1 MLGECGLCGAGVRSR
16 RPEPEAQPAPP
27 PEPEAAAPAPAV
39 DAPVGEPSVTTPAS
53 SATSESPPRP
63 APVAPIPKPGT
74 NARAREVA
82 KNIPPAKRSP
92 RDRNQTFLAI
102 TIALLIITSTLAVL
116 SFLKVNDLEKKLN
129 ADAAA
134 RNTTNDRITILE
146 GTQKN
151 LGDQEQALQGKFDA
165 QAAADPTVISNQVQG
180 SVYTVSAGNSIGS
193 AWVAASD
200 HVTAKFVTNYH
211 VIADAWE
218 RGVKTVQV
226 FQDKGQIYDGTI
238 EQALRDV
245 DLALIDVTAD
255 IPKLKQSAD
264 TPRPGQTI
272 IVIGSPLGLG
282 GSVSTG
288 AVSALREEDGINYIQ
303 FAAPI
308 SPGNSGG
315 PVVNSLGEVVGIT
328 ELSAGI
334 VIQGAQNANFAL
346 PVNLVCI
353 RLQVC

>member
-1 MLGECGLCGAGVRSR
+1 MATT
-16 RPEPEAQPAPP
+16 PESSAITSPIIEPAVEPAPP
-27 PEPEAAAPAPAV
+27 PSAEPAGVAENTTETEPSTPSESAGPSPAPI
-39 DAPVGEPSVTTPAS
+39 
-53 SATSESPPRP
+53 
-63 APVAPIPKPGT
+63 APIPRPGT

-82 KNIPPAKRSP
+82 KNIPVATRPP
-92 RDRNQTFLAI
+92 RDSTQTIMAI
-102 TIALLIITSTLAVL
+102 TIALLIITSALSVL
-116 SFLKVNDLEKKLN
+116 SLLKVNDLEKKLN
-129 ADAAA
+129 SAEAA
-134 RNTTNDRITILE
+134 RQSTNDRITILE
-146 GTQKN
+146 GAQKN
-151 LGDQEQALQGKFDA
+151 LIDQEQALQGKFDA

-180 SVYTVSAGNSIGS
+180 SVYTVSTNESLGS

-200 HVTAKFVTNYH
+200 HTTAKFVTNYH

-218 RGVKTVQV
+218 RGEKTVQV
-226 FQDKGQIYDGTI
+226 FQDKGQVYDGTI
-238 EQALRDV
+238 EQALPDV
-245 DLALIDVTAD
+245 DLALIAVKAD
-255 IPKLKQSAD
+255 IPKLKQSSE

-315 PVVNSLGEVVGIT
+315 PIVNSLGEVIGIT
-328 ELSAGI
+328 EASAGI
-334 VIQGAQNANFAL
+334 VIQGAENANFAL

-353 RLQVC
+353 RLQAC

>member
-1 MLGECGLCGAGVRSR
+1 M
-16 RPEPEAQPAPP
+16 
-27 PEPEAAAPAPAV
+27 
-39 DAPVGEPSVTTPAS
+39 
-53 SATSESPPRP
+53 PR
-63 APVAPIPKPGT
+63 PGT

-82 KNIPPAKRSP
+82 KNIPPAAGPP
-92 RDRNQTFLAI
+92 RDRNQTIMAI
-102 TIALLIITSTLAVL
+102 TIALLIVTILLSLL
-116 SFLKVNDLEKKLN
+116 SFLKVNDLEKKLQ
-129 ADAAA
+129 AETAA
-134 RNTTNDRITILE
+134 RGSTNDRITILE
-146 GTQKN
+146 GEQKN
-151 LGDQEQALQGKFDA
+151 LADQAQGLQGKFDA

-180 SVYTVSAGNSIGS
+180 SVYTVSTANSLGS
-193 AWVAASD
+193 AWVAGSD
-200 HVTAKFVTNYH
+200 HITAKFVTNYH

-226 FQDKGQIYDGTI
+226 FQDKGQVYDGTI
-238 EQALRDV
+238 EQALPDV

-255 IPKLKQSAD
+255 IPKLKQSAE

-288 AVSALREEDGINYIQ
+288 AVSAVREEEGINYIQ

-315 PVVNSLGEVVGIT
+315 PIVNSLGEVVGIT
-328 ELSAGI
+328 ELSAGL
-334 VIQGAQNANFAL
+334 VIQGAENANFAL

-353 RLQVC
+353 RMQVC

>member
-1 MLGECGLCGAGVRSR
+1 MVLGECGLCGAPAARAETVA
-16 RPEPEAQPAPP
+16 PE
-27 PEPEAAAPAPAV
+27 EPTNGA
-39 DAPVGEPSVTTPAS
+39 TTD
-53 SATSESPPRP
+53 SPPAASP
-63 APVAPIPKPGT
+63 PTGEPVAPMPKPGT
-74 NARAREVA
+74 SARAREVA
-82 KNIPPAKRSP
+82 KNIPPAPARPP
-92 RDRNQTFLAI
+92 RDRKQTILAI
-102 TIALLIITSTLAVL
+102 TIALLIITSALALL
-116 SFLKVNDLEKKLN
+116 SFIKVNDLEKKLD

-134 RNTTNDRITILE
+134 RTSTNDRITILE
-146 GTQKN
+146 GQEKN
-151 LGDQEQALQGKFDA
+151 LGDQAQALQGKFDA

-200 HVTAKFVTNYH
+200 HITAKFVTNYH

-226 FQDKGQIYDGTI
+226 FQDKGQVYDGTI
-238 EQALRDV
+238 EQALPDV

-255 IPKLKQSAD
+255 IPKLKQSSE

-272 IVIGSPLGLG
+272 IVIGSPLGFG
-282 GSVSTG
+282 GTVSTG
-288 AVSALREEDGINYIQ
+288 TVSALREEVGINYIQ
-303 FAAPI
+303 FAAPT

-315 PVVNSLGEVVGIT
+315 PIVNSLGEVIGIS
-328 ELSAGI
+328 ELDFGR
-334 VIQGAQNANFAL
+334 VIQGSDNAKFAL

>member
-1 MLGECGLCGAGVRSR
+1 MA
-16 RPEPEAQPAPP
+16 RPPT
-27 PEPEAAAPAPAV
+27 
-39 DAPVGEPSVTTPAS
+39 SV
-53 SATSESPPRP
+53 
-63 APVAPIPKPGT
+63 PVAAIPKPGT
-74 NARAREVA
+74 SARAREVA
-82 KNIPPAKRSP
+82 KNIPAPAPRPP
-92 RDRNQTFLAI
+92 RDRNQTILAI
-102 TIALLIITSTLAVL
+102 TIALLVITSALALL
-116 SFLKVNDLEKKLN
+116 SFIKVNDLEKKLD

-134 RNTTNDRITILE
+134 RTSTNDRITILE
-146 GTQKN
+146 GQEKN
-151 LGDQEQALQGKFDA
+151 LGDQAQALQGKFDA
-165 QAAADPTVISNQVQG
+165 QAAADPTVISNQIQG
-180 SVYTVSAGNSIGS
+180 SVYTVSTGNSIGS

-238 EQALRDV
+238 EQALPDV

-255 IPKLKQSAD
+255 IAKLKQSAD

-272 IVIGSPLGLG
+272 IVIGSPLGFG

-288 AVSALREEDGINYIQ
+288 TVSALREEEGINYIQ
-303 FAAPI
+303 FAAPT

-315 PVVNSLGEVVGIT
+315 PIVNSLGEVIGIS
-328 ELSAGI
+328 ELDFGR
-334 VIQGAQNANFAL
+334 VIQGSDNAKFAL